1 MGQSWGPA
9 LGARVGRASGFLN
22 MGRNKCS
29 LSRRA
34 ARPRH
39 PGTLRHLTCPFCLGP
54 SLFGLP
60 EPPYPP
66 HPAPP
71 SAVLLRPR
79 ANQPRPAVCHRNY
92 ATSHLDP
99 PFAAPRLSA
108 ADTSA
113 DTYANKS
120 LAACSRIPQIERCRH
135 PLATVG
141 RVVVAKVPLH
151 HRHKRHDS
159 PPRRVHDASRGSRHH
174 RVPPVRVTQNRRAQ
188 IAAGPGWRR
197 ASFRTAT
204 GAEPWRTLAQGARSL
219 QQEEKM

>member
-39 PGTLRHLTCPFCLGP
+39 PGTLRHLTRPFGLGP

-66 HPAPP
+66 RPAPP

-79 ANQPRPAVCHRNY
+79 ADRPRPAVCHRNY

-99 PFAAPRLSA
+99 PFAAPTLSA
-108 ADTSA
+108 ADTSCKHIA
-113 DTYANKS
+113 GS
-120 LAACSRIPQIERCRH
+120 LQPNPTNRALPAS
-135 PLATVG
+135 AG
-141 RVVVAKVPLH
+141 
-151 HRHKRHDS
+151 D
-159 PPRRVHDASRGSRHH
+159 RREGSGGEGASC
-174 RVPPVRVTQNRRAQ
+174 T
-188 IAAGPGWRR
+188 
-197 ASFRTAT
+197 TAT
-204 GAEPWRTLAQGARSL
+204 KGVIRLRGESMMHLVAAVATESRQAA
-219 QQEEKM
+219 